1 MEIES
6 DRKKRGTGKTALVV
20 DDNRAIREML
30 AHAFLTDGF
39 KTCGEAA
46 NGREAIVLAKQINP
60 DVVVLDLS
68 MPLMNGLSAASE
80 LRKIFP
86 NTPIILFTL
95 YGSEVSK
102 AAASA
107 AGVNLVLQKTE
118 PLSEVIEKVHLLM
131 GVSLICPV

>member
-6 DRKKRGTGKTALVV
+6 DPKKRGTGKTALVV
-20 DDNRAIREML
+20 DDNAAIREML
-30 AHAFLTDGF
+30 AHAFLSDGF

-60 DVVVLDLS
+60 DVIVLDLS

-80 LRKIFP
+80 LRKIFRD
-86 NTPIILFTL
+86 TPIILFTL

-118 PLSEVIEKVHLLM
+118 PLSAVIENVHQLM

>member
-6 DRKKRGTGKTALVV
+6 DPRKRGVGKVALVV
-20 DDNRAIREML
+20 DDNAAIREML
-30 AHAFLTDGF
+30 ADAFLSDGF

-46 NGREAIVLAKQINP
+46 NGREAIALAEQLNP
-60 DVVVLDLS
+60 DVIVLDLS
-68 MPLMNGLSAASE
+68 MPVMNGLSAAAV

-86 NTPIILFTL
+86 RTPIVLFTL
-95 YGSEVSK
+95 YGSEVST

-118 PLSEVIEKVHLLM
+118 PLPTVIEKVHKLM
-131 GVSLICPV
+131 GSA

>member
-80 LRKIFP
+80 LREIFP